1 MGEPV
6 IGWDLGGAHLKAA
19 RLDAQGCIGSVVQVA
34 CPLWQG
40 MEQLEEALGVVLSEV
55 GAARRHAVTMTGE
68 MVDLFPHRA
77 AGVSRLAAAMHDW
90 LSPAEL
96 RFYAGAAGFLSAD
109 QVAAHTAELAS
120 ANWLASA
127 TCVAAHRPDAL
138 FIDVGSTTIDLVPIV
153 AGRVVARGRND
164 FARLV
169 ALHDR
174 VDAALRAT
182 SQISFNDSSGVE
194 IVVTGQLACVTRF
207 ELASSGSQAQADGL
221 RVVIGR
227 KLVEALP
234 ADDLLAAALAHEL
247 AHNLL
252 GHRARLARE
261 GRTWG
266 RIKTTEREADRL
278 SVWLLF
284 NAGYDP
290 HAAVRFF
297 ELWGPKFDLGLFA
310 TPDHDGWKA
319 RVRLVEHEIAQVEAV
334 RRSDGKVD
342 WRAAF
347 GEDASTRP

>member
-1 MGEPV
+1 MR
-6 IGWDLGGAHLKAA
+6 LGGTVAA
-19 RLDAQGCIGSVVQVA
+19 AALLVAVPAMAAPAQPPASLRAQIEALEALDARVQSVG
-34 CPLWQG
+34 W
-40 MEQLEEALGVVLSEV
+40 
-55 GAARRHAVTMTGE
+55 
-68 MVDLFPHRA
+68 
-77 AGVSRLAAAMHDW
+77 RLARDNATYCREAA
-90 LSPAEL
+90 PAIGL
-96 RFYAGAAGFLSAD
+96 ALFDAAGFADPAAVRTALGLSGDIA
-109 QVAAHTAELAS
+109 VGAIAAGSPAALAG
-120 ANWLASA
+120 L
-127 TCVAAHRPDAL
+127 RPLQAL
-138 FIDVGSTTIDLVPIV
+138 RAV
-153 AGRVVARGRND
+153 AGQDAAALPAVKPND

-319 RVRLVEHEIAQVEAV
+319 RARLVEHEIAQVEAV